1 MIYFKEIIKKNKS
14 LVFIYIIIGISIAFL
29 TNIQAKFFQV
39 VIDRFT
45 QGSLKIG
52 TIIIYAAI
60 MLTLCIINYLDEYP
74 SRKLENDIY
83 LDFKLNALSKIQR
96 ISYESYQLLG
106 TGKLVQKVENGADAG
121 KSILYDYVFCLF
133 RELIPSVLFS
143 MFFIYKIDK
152 RIMLVILCGYVLV
165 FLITNIL
172 LKFLYQIKEHILVNE
187 EKLNHFLVRG
197 FMELVVFRL
206 NNRFLDEIKK
216 ANNAKN
222 EIVHSKVK
230 MKMIHEAFFASFA
243 LLITFVKIAILVYG
257 WKTKSISIG
266 AIVALLSL
274 VDNAYTPIAIFN
286 VLFVQYKLDKIAF
299 KRYTDFLNADED
311 TNLFTGKYIGRLKG
325 DIRLNEVA
333 FSYQNKVTMQN
344 INLAIK
350 SGEMIGIVGE
360 SGSGKSTFIKLLLGL
375 LKPKE
380 GQIFVD
386 NKNLSEI
393 HLETYYDNI
402 AYISQE
408 APVFDGTL
416 RENIVFDQVIEEANI
431 LEVLEKVHLM
441 KLYHSLPDGLETRI
455 GERGICLSG
464 GERQRLALARLW
476 FKNPSIVI
484 LDEATSA
491 MDNIT
496 EDLVLKNVMVFLKNK
511 TVVVIAHRIHTIQ
524 EFNRILV
531 FRQGRIMG
539 DGSLSDLLLENEY
552 FRKLYEAKMD
562 TDIFC

>member
-96 ISYESYQLLG
+96 ISYEAYQLLG
-106 TGKLVQKVENGADAG
+106 TGKLVQKVENGAEAG

-325 DIRLNEVA
+325 DIKLNEVA
-333 FSYQNKVTMQN
+333 FSYQNKVIMQN

-386 NKNLSEI
+386 NQNLLEI

-455 GERGICLSG
+455 GERGVCLSG

-511 TVVVIAHRIHTIQ
+511 TVIVIAHRIHTIQ
-524 EFNRILV
+524 EFNRMIV

-539 DGSLSDLLLENEY
+539 DGSLSDLLLKNEY

>member
-1 MIYFKEIIKKNKS
+1 MIYLKEIVKKNRT
-14 LVFIYIIIGISIAFL
+14 LVFLYIISGISIAFL

-45 QGSLKIG
+45 KGSLKIG
-52 TIIIYAAI
+52 TIIIYAVI
-60 MLTLCIINYLDEYP
+60 ILTLCIINYLDEYP
-74 SRKLENDIY
+74 SRKLETDIY
-83 LDFKLNALSKIQR
+83 LDFKLKALSKMQR
-96 ISYESYQLLG
+96 IAYEAYQLLG
-106 TGKLVQKVENGADAG
+106 TGKLVQKIENGAEAG
-121 KSILYDYVFCLF
+121 KSILFDYAFCLV
-133 RELIPSVLFS
+133 RELIPSILFS
-143 MFFIYKIDK
+143 MFFIYEIDK

-172 LKFLYQIKEHILVNE
+172 LRLLYQIKEHILLNE

-206 NNRFLDEIKK
+206 NNRFQYEIKK

-222 EIVHSKVK
+222 EIVNSKVK
-230 MKMIHEAFFASFA
+230 MKMIHEAFFTSFA
-243 LLITFVKIAILVYG
+243 LLITFIKIAILVYG

-266 AIVALLSL
+266 AIVALLTL

-286 VLFVQYKLDKIAF
+286 VLFVQYKLDKTAF
-299 KRYTDFLNADED
+299 QRYADFLNAEED
-311 TNLFTGKYIGRLKG
+311 TNLFSGKFVSELNG
-325 DIRLNEVA
+325 DIKVNQVA
-333 FSYQNKVTMQN
+333 FSYENKMIMQN
-344 INLAIK
+344 MNLTIK
-350 SGEMIGIVGE
+350 SGEQIAIVGE
-360 SGSGKSTFIKLLLGL
+360 SGSGKSTLIKLLLGL

-380 GQIFVD
+380 GQILVD
-386 NKNLSEI
+386 HLNLLEI
-393 HLETYYDNI
+393 NLETYYENI

-416 RENIVFDQVIEEANI
+416 RENIIFDHKIEDSI
-431 LEVLEKVHLM
+431 IIEVLEKVHLM
-441 KLYHSLPDGLETRI
+441 KLYHSLPEGLETRI

-496 EDLVLKNVMVFLKNK
+496 EDIVMKNVMEFLEDK
-511 TVVVIAHRIHTIQ
+511 TVIAIAHRIHTIQ
-524 EFNRILV
+524 DFKRILV
-531 FRQGRIMG
+531 FKHGNIIG
-539 DGSLSDLLLENEY
+539 DGSLSELLSENDY
-552 FRKLYEAKMD
+552 FRELYEAKMNM
-562 TDIFC
+562 IS

>member
-52 TIIIYAAI
+52 TIIIHAAI

-96 ISYESYQLLG
+96 MSYEAYQLLG
-106 TGKLVQKVENGADAG
+106 TGKLVQKVENGAEAG

-274 VDNAYTPIAIFN
+274 VDNAYSPIAIFN

-333 FSYQNKVTMQN
+333 FSYQNKVIMQN

-393 HLETYYDNI
+393 HLETYYDSI

-408 APVFDGTL
+408 TPVFDGTL
-416 RENIVFDQVIEEANI
+416 RENIVFDQVIEEAKI

-455 GERGICLSG
+455 GESGICLSG

-511 TVVVIAHRIHTIQ
+511 TVIVTAHRIHTIQ

>member
-96 ISYESYQLLG
+96 ISYEAYQLLG

-121 KSILYDYVFCLF
+121 KSILYDYVFCLL

-333 FSYQNKVTMQN
+333 FSYQNKVIMQN

-455 GERGICLSG
+455 GESGICLSG

-511 TVVVIAHRIHTIQ
+511 TVIVTAHRIHTIQ

>member
-96 ISYESYQLLG
+96 ISYEAYQLLG

-121 KSILYDYVFCLF
+121 KSILYDYVFCLL

-333 FSYQNKVTMQN
+333 FSYQNKVIMQN

-511 TVVVIAHRIHTIQ
+511 TVIVIAHRIHTIQ